1 MITFDAFKSRHLGN
15 KADYDK
21 MHGGECV
28 DLYNFY
34 MRDVFGLNPYRFG
47 GVNSAY
53 QLRENLK
60 KYPEIQ
66 WIDNNPNDANQIPPK
81 GSIVI
86 FSKNL
91 PGSGGHGHVG
101 ICDDG
106 TSSASL
112 FVFDQ
117 QGHPNE
123 ALEKPPASR
132 RYNWNNVLGW
142 AILKNNVPAQSGGG
156 DEMISTRDDA
166 IEVYQTLRPNG
177 QPSEGEIS
185 ATAGRRSYRQ
195 FIVDGRAERKL
206 RDEALRQ
213 KDIYI
218 QAMQNDIGSLKRQVE
233 ELRERPTKSALE
245 NLEKNLAVMKSG
257 TEEHLKHIA
266 DLEKQIA
273 DRSEAEKF
281 TADVIQEASRFFSLN
296 KINAIFRKLRLK
308 K

>member
-15 KADYDK
+15 KADYDGRY
-21 MHGGECV
+21 GGECV

-34 MRDVFGLNPYRFG
+34 MRDVFGLNPYRIG
-47 GVNSAY
+47 GVDSAY
-53 QLRENLK
+53 QLRENLRQ
-60 KYPEIQ
+60 YPEIQ
-66 WIDNNPNDANQIPPK
+66 WIDNDPNDANQIPPK
-81 GSIVI
+81 GAIVI

-106 TSSASL
+106 TTTSSL

-117 QGHPNE
+117 IGGEDWQ
-123 ALEKPPASR
+123 EKPPASR

-156 DEMISTRDDA
+156 DEMISSREDA
-166 IEVYQTLRPNG
+166 VEIYQTLRPNG
-177 QPSEGEIS
+177 NPSEEEIQG
-185 ATAGRRSYRQ
+185 TAGRRSYRQ
-195 FIVDGRAERKL
+195 FVIDGRPERAL

-218 QAMQNDIGSLKRQVE
+218 QAMQNDIGSLKKQVE

-245 NLEKNLAVMKSG
+245 ALDKNLSVMKSG

-266 DLEKQIA
+266 DLEAQIA
-273 DRSEAEKF
+273 SRSEAEKF
-281 TADVIQEASRFFSLN
+281 TADVIKEASRFFSLD
-296 KINAIFRKLRLK
+296 KINAIFRKLRIK